1 MNNKKVLQ
9 QFLGIVN
16 YVRNYI
22 DNLAKLAGPLYAKLR
37 KNGQK
42 YFNSE
47 DINLVKIIKDKV
59 KDLKPLKLHLDDYY
73 FIIETDASKEDWG
86 AILNQKPNKYSP
98 KSEEKI
104 YRYASGSYK
113 LKTVNNTDR
122 EILVIIH
129 AINSFRLY
137 LGFKEFTVRTDYEA
151 ICKYYNQNNSKK
163 SSTRRC
169 VLSEDIVTEND
180 YKVIFEHITG
190 KDNKLPDLF
199 SRSSMLQ
206 V

>member
-1 MNNKKVLQ
+1 
-9 QFLGIVN
+9 
-16 YVRNYI
+16 
-22 DNLAKLAGPLYAKLR
+22 LAKLAGPLYVKLR

-47 DINLVKIIKDKV
+47 DIKLVKLIKDKV
-59 KDLKPLKLHLDDYY
+59 KDLKPLELPLDDHY
-73 FIIETDASKEDWG
+73 FIIEIDSSKEGWG
-86 AILNQKPNKYSP
+86 AILKQKPNKYSL

-129 AINSFRLY
+129 VINSFRLY
-137 LGFKEFTVRTDYEA
+137 LGFNEFIVRTDCEA
-151 ICKYYNQNNSKK
+151 ICKYYNQINSKK
-163 SSTRRC
+163 SSTRRF
-169 VLSEDIVTEND
+169 VLFEDIVNENG
-180 YKVIFEHITG
+180 YKVIFEHIKG
-190 KDNKLPDLF
+190 KDNKLHDLF
-199 SRSSMLQ
+199 SHSSMLQ